1 MENQIHPKLSHLSE
15 SQIQSL
21 IARYY
26 SHEKIQALLDEYQID
41 CIPSHF
47 CSLLPP
53 ETVYG
58 QQCPY
63 CDVSMV
69 RKRVSRSSL
78 KYRQLD
84 VSCPQCGH
92 YVGRWQCHCAHCVED
107 RRQFA
112 QMMRDAKEEK
122 IRAFCLTT
130 RPTDIHQPAAQ
141 DLDLRTAVALLA
153 LARTCL
159 IVDEVDGDQS
169 SPSRMTLEALADAT
183 IPFAPRGDLVFF
195 LLAQLSTQG
204 LIAISESSP
213 PDAFTFEEGEL
224 RSYDPLRARWLLS
237 VKDPDNL
244 LSEISRVAQ
253 NAAEWPSHWE
263 QAVNDVWVEIALAE
277 CKEYFRC
284 AAEERRLP
292 EAGEKSTETMLRSLL
307 ESFSV
312 AQCYRIIWTCA
323 QRSSDF
329 LVRKRCTR
337 QHAAN
342 YMIGE
347 CQRWSDRAKAE
358 NWGVKPFKRNFN
370 LPRSSIS
377 HVFFDVFLKIGE
389 DGFDCVPGMPG
400 KHRSTVFAEQPD
412 CAQH

>member
-1 MENQIHPKLSHLSE
+1 MENQIHPKLAHLSE

-26 SHEKIQALLDEYQID
+26 GNEKIQALLNEYQID

-47 CSLLPP
+47 HSLLPP
-53 ETVYG
+53 ETIDG

-63 CDVSMV
+63 CNVHMV

-92 YVGRWQCHCAHCVED
+92 YVGRWQCQCEHCLED

-112 QMMRDAKEEK
+112 QMMREAKEEK
-122 IRAFCLTT
+122 IRAFCYTT
-130 RPTDIHQPAAQ
+130 WPTDIHQPAAQ

-153 LARTCL
+153 LARMCL
-159 IVDEVDGDQS
+159 FVDEADGDES
-169 SPSRMTLEALADAT
+169 LPSRMTLESLADAT
-183 IPFAPRGDLVFF
+183 IPLAPRGDLVSF
-195 LLAQLSTQG
+195 LLSELGAQG
-204 LIAISESSP
+204 LIAISELSS

-224 RSYDPLRARWLLS
+224 RNYYPSRVRWL
-237 VKDPDNL
+237 VTVEDPEHL
-244 LSEISRVAQ
+244 LSEISRLAQ
-253 NAAEWPSHWE
+253 NAAEWPRHWE
-263 QAVNDVWVEIALAE
+263 QDMKDVWVEIALAE
-277 CKEYFRC
+277 CKEYFRHL
-284 AAEERRLP
+284 AEQRELP
-292 EAGEKSTETMLRSLL
+292 VAGEKSTETMLRYLL

-312 AQCYRIIWTCA
+312 AQCYRIIWTGA
-323 QRSSDF
+323 QRASDF
-329 LVRKRCTR
+329 LVRSRCSR
-337 QHAAN
+337 KHAAN

-347 CQRWSDRAKAE
+347 CQRWADRATAE
-358 NWGVKPFKRNFN
+358 NWEVKPFKRNFD

-389 DGFDCVPGMPG
+389 DGFNCVPGMLAR
-400 KHRSTVFAEQPD
+400 HHTTASVDQTD
-412 CAQH
+412 YAQD